1 MKDLKE
7 DILLIL
13 GIAAIIII
21 SSSVGYLVGKYAPL
35 IERYKVYY
43 DNNVTCIERVK

>member
-13 GIAAIIII
+13 GIASVVII
-21 SSSVGYLVGKYAPL
+21 SSSVGYLIGKYAPL
-35 IERYKVYY
+35 VERYKVHY
-43 DNNVTCIERVK
+43 DNNITYIERI

>member
-13 GIAAIIII
+13 GIALVVII
-21 SSSVGYLVGKYAPL
+21 SSLVGYIVGKYAPL
-35 IERYKVYY
+35 DEIYKVYY
-43 DNNVTCIERVK
+43 ENSVTYIERVK

>member
-13 GIAAIIII
+13 GIVSVIII
-21 SSSVGYLVGKYAPL
+21 SSLVGYIVGKYAPL
-35 IERYKVYY
+35 DERYKVY
-43 DNNVTCIERVK
+43 NNNNITYIERI